1 MKAPRTHHSRT
12 SLTLM
17 ELILAILFF
26 AIASAVCIQL
36 FAKAHVISRDT
47 ALRENAVSAV
57 QSVSECIAADPAH
70 IGTQLATGNPA
81 VNTDQAGFHLYY
93 DANWQPSTQNA
104 GVYRMDVRETPADD
118 LTRVTLEV
126 KKLEDDSTLYT
137 LDTDYHIPKTL

>member
-1 MKAPRTHHSRT
+1 MKAPRNRHSRT

-57 QSVSECIAADPAH
+57 QSVSERIAADPAH
-70 IGTQLATGNPA
+70 IDTQLATGDTP
-81 VNTDQAGFHLYY
+81 VSTDPTGFHLYFN
-93 DANWQPSTQNA
+93 ANWQPSTQND
-104 GVYRMDVRETPADD
+104 GIYRMDIRETPADD

-126 KKLEDDSTLYT
+126 KKLEDNSTLYT